1 MRKTWLRSTYPSGG
15 KIGGGTAEGET
26 GTVGGELGTA
36 RGETGTVGVDVP
48 QVPRWSGVNDGLASA
63 NGSTSFCLIHP
74 SVPGA
79 TAAASTVEPLAEQ
92 NRSFNQR
99 SGVAVFSATICHT
112 LSAGMGIAGF
122 ELGFELRGVETGAAE
137 TGSAGAADASGATD
151 GSGAGNRVKLG
162 VSAGVRPI

>member
-1 MRKTWLRSTYPSGG
+1 MRKIWLRSTHPSGG
-15 KIGGGTAEGET
+15 KIGGGKAEGET
-26 GTVGGELGTA
+26 GTVGGELGA
-36 RGETGTVGVDVP
+36 AKGEIGTVGVDVP
-48 QVPRWSGVNDGLASA
+48 QVPRWSRVNGVLASA

-79 TAAASTVEPLAEQ
+79 IAAVSAVELPAEQ

-112 LSAGMGIAGF
+112 LPAGMGIAGF
-122 ELGFELRGVETGAAE
+122 ELGFELRGVATGAAE
-137 TGSAGAADASGATD
+137 TGAAGATD

>member
-1 MRKTWLRSTYPSGG
+1 MRKIWLRSTYPSGG
-15 KIGGGTAEGET
+15 KIGGGAAEGET

-36 RGETGTVGVDVP
+36 KGEIGPVGVDVP
-48 QVPRWSGVNDGLASA
+48 QVPRWSGVNGGLASA

-79 TAAASTVEPLAEQ
+79 TAAASAAEPLAEQ

-112 LSAGMGIAGF
+112 LPAGIARFELGF
-122 ELGFELRGVETGAAE
+122 ELGFELRGVETGAEE
-137 TGSAGAADASGATD
+137 TGAAGAAD
-151 GSGAGNRVKLG
+151 GSGADNKVKLG